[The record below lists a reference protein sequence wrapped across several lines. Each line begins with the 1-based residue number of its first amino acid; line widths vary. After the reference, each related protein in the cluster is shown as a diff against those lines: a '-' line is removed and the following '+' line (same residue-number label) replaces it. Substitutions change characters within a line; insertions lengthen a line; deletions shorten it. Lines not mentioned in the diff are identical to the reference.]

1 MPPIL
6 KTASPTLAIVVLL
19 GFFPLGKPQRM
30 LIPGQTY
37 CTGSTTPCV
46 WTYHNDNNRDGVNPN
61 EGAFKASTLN
71 SNNHPAPQWLATTD
85 GQIYAQ
91 PLYVHQLVVNS
102 VPKNVVY
109 VATENN
115 SIYALDSDSTN
126 PTGSILVSTS
136 LNNASDL
143 GTGYTEI
150 ALPSADLPKGCSNIT
165 PEVGITG
172 TPVIDLSVTPPV
184 IYVVTKHEDISS
196 NGVET
201 FRQKLHGLYADTL
214 QEIPGSPLVLDSQFA
229 SHNTNNAYNPWSNN
243 QRAGLALISDGGGSA
258 KIWVAWGSHCDD
270 LPYHGVAVEFT
281 YSYGTSAFGPNFTV
295 FDSEA
300 GCPPKSGGCRAGIW
314 MGGAAPAVD
323 SQGNVYLSTGNG
335 ADTLQGTKE
344 YTNSVIKL
352 NDSGMQDFYSP
363 PNFDALNKGNTLVA
377 CTNPNPTKCV
387 SPCALDSSGQFCQ
400 AHLATDDWDL
410 GTAGIVLLSPT
421 FALNNPELFASGKQG
436 MIYLLFASSLGQ
448 MDSSSNPTQYACST
462 AATPTAGSIVQCF
475 MGFVL
480 HNTSKNPNTGA
491 RGAPAFLAGMAG
503 TKAYNYLYVAGIG
516 DVVKAYNFTNSNG
529 LGTLNTWPST
539 PLTPHRFTYPGGV
552 ISVTWQ
558 STGGAITDA
567 IVWALDSSGY
577 GTPAKVATAA
587 DIYAYKAIPTK
598 TGAGT
603 LGSELWDTSAYDNQV
618 PGNPGAVKFMAP
630 TIVDGKIF
638 IAGGAQGYLPASSN
652 CPSPSVNIQP
662 TACGGIV
669 MYK

>member
-19 GFFPLGKPQRM
+19 GLFPLGKPQRM
-30 LIPGQTY
+30 LTPGQTY
-37 CTGSTTPCV
+37 CTGSTPCV

-61 EGAFKASTLN
+61 EGAFKASTL
-71 SNNHPAPQWLATTD
+71 SPSNHPTPQWLATVD
-85 GQIYAQ
+85 GQVYAQ
-91 PLYVHQLVVNS
+91 PLYVHQLLMNGT
-102 VPKNVVY
+102 PANVVY

-115 SIYALDSDSTN
+115 SIYALDSDSTSS
-126 PTGSILVSTS
+126 TGTILVSTS

-150 ALPSADLPKGCSNIT
+150 ALPSSDLPKGCSNIT

-196 NGVET
+196 DGVET
-201 FRQKLHGLYADTL
+201 YRQKLHGLYADTL
-214 QEIPGSPLVLDSQFA
+214 QEIPGSPMLLNSNFA
-229 SHNTNNAYNPWSNN
+229 SQNTGNAFNPWSNN
-243 QRAGLALISDGGGSA
+243 QRAGLALVSNTAGSA
-258 KIWVAWGSHCDD
+258 KIWVSWGSHCDD

-281 YSYGTSAFGPNFTV
+281 YNYGGGTFASTSV

-300 GCPPKSGGCRAGIW
+300 GCKSGCRAGIW

-335 ADTLQGTKE
+335 ADTLQGASE
-344 YTNSVIKL
+344 FTNSIIRL
-352 NDSGMQDFYSP
+352 NDSGKTDFYSP

-377 CTNPNPTKCV
+377 CTNPSPTKCV
-387 SPCALDSSGQFCQ
+387 APCALDSTGQYCQ

-410 GTAGIVLLSPT
+410 GTAGIVLLQPT

-436 MIYLLFASSLGQ
+436 MIYLLFAGNLGQ
-448 MDSSSNPTQYACST
+448 MDNQTSNPSEYACST
-462 AATPTAGSIVQCF
+462 ATTPTAGSIVQCF

-491 RGAPAFLAGMAG
+491 RGAPAFLAGQAG

-529 LGTLNTWPST
+529 LGTLNTWAST
-539 PLTPHRFTYPGGV
+539 PATPHRFTYPGGV

-558 STGGAITDA
+558 STGGTITDA
-567 IVWALDSSGY
+567 VVWALDSSGY
-577 GTPAKVATAA
+577 GTPVKTATAA
-587 DIYAYKAIPTK
+587 NIYAYKAIPTK
-598 TGAGT
+598 SGAGT
-603 LGSELWDTSAYDNQV
+603 LGSVLWDTSAYDTTV

-630 TIVDGKIF
+630 TIVDGKVF
-638 IAGGAQGYLPASSN
+638 IAGGAQGYQPTSSN
-652 CPSPSVNIQP
+652 CPTPNVNIQP
-662 TACGGIV
+662 TACGGIA